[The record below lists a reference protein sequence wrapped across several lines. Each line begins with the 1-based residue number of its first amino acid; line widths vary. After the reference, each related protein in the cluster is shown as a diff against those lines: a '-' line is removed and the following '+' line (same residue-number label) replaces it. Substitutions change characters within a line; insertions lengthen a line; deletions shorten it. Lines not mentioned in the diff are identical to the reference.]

1 MLGTSITPQID
12 RARCSSQDSTAKCSN
27 ARQLADTSPQSVSL
41 SLSAKPH
48 LFSITGC
55 SDVQTSVGISY
66 RHLGTLSAFTADLNF
81 SGAAAALTVTAP
93 TASRTIR
100 FVTEYDDSVGD
111 MLSQSFA
118 FPVTN

>member
-1 MLGTSITPQID
+1 V
-12 RARCSSQDSTAKCSN
+12 N
-27 ARQLADTSPQSVSL
+27 L
-41 SLSAKPH
+41 SLNATPR
-48 LFSITGC
+48 LFSITGW
-55 SDVQTSVGISY
+55 SDVQTSVVISY
-66 RHLGTLSAFTADLNF
+66 RHLGPLSAFTADLNF

-118 FPVTN
+118 FPMTN